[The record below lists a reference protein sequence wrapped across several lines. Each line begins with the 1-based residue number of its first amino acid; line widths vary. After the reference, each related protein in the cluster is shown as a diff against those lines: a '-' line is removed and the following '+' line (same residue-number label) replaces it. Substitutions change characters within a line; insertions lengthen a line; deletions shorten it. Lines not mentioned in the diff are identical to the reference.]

1 MTTTEQAQ
9 ADDWVQIHRI
19 VLTPE
24 QRPANLPDETRAVP
38 LEMRTKGWLITKGA
52 TLGDEVT
59 IRTAIGREMTGR
71 LIAVNPA
78 YGHDFGQ
85 AVPELLAAG
94 DDLVALMRDAK
105 ES

>member
-1 MTTTEQAQ
+1 MAMTEQAQ
-9 ADDWVQIHRI
+9 AGDWVQIHRI

-24 QRPANLPDETRAVP
+24 QRPTNLPAETRAVP
-38 LEMRTKGWLITKGA
+38 LEMRIKGWLITESGN
-52 TLGDEVT
+52 LGGEVT
-59 IRTAIGREMTGR
+59 IRTAIGRKMTGR

>member
-9 ADDWVQIHRI
+9 AGDWVQIHRI
-19 VLTPE
+19 VLRPE
-24 QRPANLPDETRAVP
+24 QRPANLPEETRAVP
-38 LEMRTKGWLITKGA
+38 LEMRIKGWMITETA
-52 TLGDEVT
+52 TLGDAVT
-59 IRTAIGREMTGR
+59 IRTAIGRDMSGR